1 MNNLTIEDIEALR
14 AALAA
19 PDTSNAAILIFAGI
33 TAFAGIIFVV
43 WWILNIKLE
52 PVKSMQEKLD
62 VISTAVTEMKSSL
75 WTEESLNRL
84 IVFQL
89 MQYLQAHEQNCPCR
103 KLHNQMQVNA
113 MQQPVMQQPVM
124 GPMQPAGMST
134 TQNIPTMGNNP

>member
-14 AALAA
+14 AALST
-19 PDTSNAAILIFAGI
+19 PSTSNAAILIFAGI

-62 VISTAVTEMKSSL
+62 TIATTVTEMKSSL

-103 KLHNQMQVNA
+103 KVHNQMPVTV
-113 MQQPVMQQPVM
+113 MHQPPIATPSPV
-124 GPMQPAGMST
+124 MST
-134 TQNIPTMGNNP
+134 TQNISTMPNNP

>member
-14 AALAA
+14 AALST
-19 PDTSNAAILIFAGI
+19 PGTSNAAILIFVGI

-62 VISTAVTEMKSSL
+62 TIATTVTEMKSSL

-103 KLHNQMQVNA
+103 KAHNQM
-113 MQQPVMQQPVM
+113 PVTVMHQSPIATPSPV
-124 GPMQPAGMST
+124 MST
-134 TQNIPTMGNNP
+134 TQNIPTMPNNP

>member
-1 MNNLTIEDIEALR
+1 MNNLTVEEIEALR
-14 AALAA
+14 LALTT
-19 PDTSNAAILIFAGI
+19 PSTSNAAILIFAGI

-52 PVKSMQEKLD
+52 PVKAMQEKLD
-62 VISTAVTEMKSSL
+62 TIATTVTEMRSSL

-89 MQYLQAHEQNCPCR
+89 MQYLQEHERNCPCR
-103 KLHNQMQVNA
+103 KLHNQMQV
-113 MQQPVMQQPVM
+113 PLIHPTIST
-124 GPMQPAGMST
+124 PAQTGMAT